1 MISDLEQEI
10 NQLKFKINLQEE
22 TNKKK
27 LQDALLETN
36 KTDDAKNHEIATLKK
51 EKEELEEV
59 IRVGEEA
66 QKELQNKLEELQEK
80 YKSNEREMQEVQQ
93 EKRELL
99 LKMRQNEESIQKM
112 EDKLLLVTKQ
122 RETLLRER
130 EEVTRQLQEAE
141 KEREEVTREREK
153 VMKER
158 DEVAKEREDLLSE
171 RERLL
176 EKESAS
182 VSTKSDV
189 SQEKEAT
196 DEENDLKKQNEEL
209 QERLKVVSEFFQNKQ
224 TRLREKYEERKEQ
237 VRKLEK
243 EMEELRNAQSSSND
257 SQKEDAATISQMRDE
272 VQHLNE
278 SLSRCQKDLEE
289 AKKEDAAMISQ
300 MRDEVQHLNESLSRC
315 QKELEEAKVT
325 LQERESNYKKEEK
338 IKNVMISKLEEEV
351 EELLLKLKENE
362 KAISFQKE
370 DAATI
375 SQMRDEVQHLNE
387 SLSRCQKELEEA
399 KKEDAATISQMRD
412 EVQHLNESL
421 SRCQKE
427 LQEAKVT
434 LHERESNYKK
444 EEKIK
449 NVKISKLEEEVEE
462 LLLKLKE
469 NEKAISFQKEL
480 REKVTELKAMENQ
493 LKDNVSTMSTLQ
505 RKNAQLV
512 KRIKTLEE
520 EQQAKENEYL
530 QKEQTHKE
538 QIRNLENRIKNLE
551 ENLAECKAT
560 IDKYEKEEKYKEQA
574 PSQDSK
580 HTIASL
586 QVIVQ
591 DLSNKLRDADEKHVQ
606 NQQHQEQQ
614 QRLNEERE
622 RNLISLQCSVKDL
635 SAKLQDAETKF
646 REKADSL
653 EEVERKNK
661 AITAELIALQ
671 DRCEQLTRELHS
683 NQKHQKQQQQEQ
695 QQRLNEERERNL
707 ISLQCSV
714 KDLSAKLQD
723 AETKFRNCMLEK
735 IETVNEM
742 DKLNK
747 NKATEILAMQNKC
760 EELTKQLAQT
770 KNKLQEKERKHKSH
784 EEAKERVIARLR
796 EETTVLLKK
805 MGEQEYAM
813 RQQVPVHV
821 EEYREEVAEGMW
833 RESESEDYV
842 AELLTSP
849 RGRQGISVSTSTAV
863 RSRGV
868 VSTSQI
874 TRTTLNPRR
883 RSPSPSSHYRGEEQ
897 RHRSRSV
904 TPPRTPPCERL
915 TQTNFHR
922 GRSNSTSSSSSP
934 RQQMEEHRPR
944 PSRSTSVPRHK
955 ADTSYGPPVNSHI
968 TSVAQCLYSVG
979 ALKSF
984 FCTGAYRCD
993 LNTFS
998 KQKGEAAIGL
1008 AEFFNAMSSEQN
1020 VASIAEKLKAVTQRP
1035 EAQAR
1040 RAGAA
1045 SPNEF
1050 LTCLV
1055 HCLTEDLT
1063 PSNFAEA
1070 PQRPPAEALSL
1081 FVGQKD
1087 TRVYCGK
1094 RSVTLS
1100 NNMAESFRDLTLTVT
1115 ATRAWL
1121 LEDLLQQH
1129 FRTQSIDWHCRPCG
1143 VRHSCIYETMA
1154 VRLPKV
1160 LLLHLNRAHHGS
1172 VDRTRVVFPP
1182 VLQLRGDSPYMTTAN
1197 GGTQACYSL
1206 RGVCSRK
1213 DPTDSAFP
1221 SPPSFAAAC
1230 RRSNGRGWFI
1240 YSEVDGRG
1248 RPTTIE
1254 KVLEEERDA
1263 VVLFYEEVSGEW
1275 GGGEWAVGSGE

>member
-1 MISDLEQEI
+1 
-10 NQLKFKINLQEE
+10 
-22 TNKKK
+22 
-27 LQDALLETN
+27 
-36 KTDDAKNHEIATLKK
+36 
-51 EKEELEEV
+51 
-59 IRVGEEA
+59 
-66 QKELQNKLEELQEK
+66 
-80 YKSNEREMQEVQQ
+80 
-93 EKRELL
+93 
-99 LKMRQNEESIQKM
+99 
-112 EDKLLLVTKQ
+112 
-122 RETLLRER
+122 
-130 EEVTRQLQEAE
+130 
-141 KEREEVTREREK
+141 
-153 VMKER
+153 
-158 DEVAKEREDLLSE
+158 
-171 RERLL
+171 
-176 EKESAS
+176 
-182 VSTKSDV
+182 
-189 SQEKEAT
+189 
-196 DEENDLKKQNEEL
+196 
-209 QERLKVVSEFFQNKQ
+209 
-224 TRLREKYEERKEQ
+224 
-237 VRKLEK
+237 
-243 EMEELRNAQSSSND
+243 
-257 SQKEDAATISQMRDE
+257 
-272 VQHLNE
+272 
-278 SLSRCQKDLEE
+278 
-289 AKKEDAAMISQ
+289 
-300 MRDEVQHLNESLSRC
+300 
-315 QKELEEAKVT
+315 
-325 LQERESNYKKEEK
+325 
-338 IKNVMISKLEEEV
+338 
-351 EELLLKLKENE
+351 
-362 KAISFQKE
+362 
-370 DAATI
+370 
-375 SQMRDEVQHLNE
+375 
-387 SLSRCQKELEEA
+387 
-399 KKEDAATISQMRD
+399 
-412 EVQHLNESL
+412 
-421 SRCQKE
+421 
-427 LQEAKVT
+427 
-434 LHERESNYKK
+434 
-444 EEKIK
+444 
-449 NVKISKLEEEVEE
+449 
-462 LLLKLKE
+462 
-469 NEKAISFQKEL
+469 
-480 REKVTELKAMENQ
+480 MENQ

-591 DLSNKLRDADEKHVQ
+591 DLSNKLRDADEKHV
-606 NQQHQEQQ
+606 
-614 QRLNEERE
+614 
-622 RNLISLQCSVKDL
+622 
-635 SAKLQDAETKF
+635 
-646 REKADSL
+646 
-653 EEVERKNK
+653 
-661 AITAELIALQ
+661 
-671 DRCEQLTRELHS
+671 
-683 NQKHQKQQQQEQ
+683 
-695 QQRLNEERERNL
+695 
-707 ISLQCSV
+707 
-714 KDLSAKLQD
+714 
-723 AETKFRNCMLEK
+723 NCMLEK

-742 DKLNK
+742 DRLNK

-770 KNKLQEKERKHKSH
+770 KNKLQEKEKKHKSH

-805 MGEQEYAM
+805 MGEQESLM

-955 ADTSYGPPVNSHI
+955 ADTSFGPPVNSHI

-1055 HCLTEDLT
+1055 HCLIEDLT

-1160 LLLHLNRAHHGS
+1160 LLLHLNRAHHGG

-1213 DPTDSAFP
+1213 DPMDSAFP

-1263 VVLFYEEVSGEW
+1263 MCLVDRVEVTERRGRSDRKQAVDVTESRAVDVTESRAVDVTESKQK
-1275 GGGEWAVGSGE
+1275 GGSRDKQGGRRDRKQGGSRRDRKQAVA